1 MKFLTVLVLWLSLSL
16 AATAA
21 AAQSPNVS
29 VSLSASPATAKPGDR
44 VSFTAHFTNH
54 SVGEVWLDGELEV
67 PAGLTQV
74 SSSSNATG
82 NHSFQATRAL
92 VTDARLAAGTS
103 FSMIVVAEME
113 PGVVHG
119 TVLTG
124 EVEAKLRASDGG
136 GILDRATATVTVDA
150 VAPAPVPTLT
160 EWAMILLGA
169 GLAGGAALTLHRRRQ
184 FH

>member
-74 SSSSNATG
+74 SISSNATG

-136 GILDRATATVTVDA
+136 GGFW
-150 VAPAPVPTLT
+150 T
-160 EWAMILLGA
+160 EP
-169 GLAGGAALTLHRRRQ
+169 RRR
-184 FH
+184 